1 MTSMVI
7 AMWIPALGQLIFVLC
22 GACPLTWTGFSSEA
36 LTDLFPIFK
45 LSLSSGVML
54 W

>member
-1 MTSMVI
+1 MVI
-7 AMWIPALGQLIFVLC
+7 SLWIPTFGQLIFVFC
-22 GACPLTWTGFSSEA
+22 GACPLTWTGFSIEA
-36 LTDLFPIFK
+36 LTDLFPILK